1 MGGDV
6 RDAVTREPLAAVV
19 LTLQDYDDIHG
30 QTPECKTDAA
40 GRFRFRYLPPSSE
53 DLQRVRV
60 VARKEGYEPSRD
72 TYTTLGT
79 TALPIK
85 LRPATAAKE
94 DR

>member
-1 MGGDV
+1 MQDGRGGAIPV
-6 RDAVTREPLAAVV
+6 PRPAA
-19 LTLQDYDDIHG
+19 
-30 QTPECKTDAA
+30 EA
-40 GRFRFRYLPPSSE
+40 SE

-60 VARKEGYEPSRD
+60 VARKEGYEPSD